1 MIFFSNPYL
10 QYLERKKDIAKSLE
24 IFFKKGNYIL
34 GSEVTNFE
42 KSFANYC
49 QTKYGVGVNS
59 GTDAIL
65 LALKSLDIGIGD
77 EVITTSHTAIAT
89 VAAIISSGAKPVLV
103 DINPESYNMDKLSL
117 VEAITNKTK
126 AIVLVHIYGNPADI
140 IEISNIGKQ
149 NNIPIIEDCAQ
160 ATGAIFNNKR
170 VGSFGLLSCFSF
182 YPTKNLGALGDG
194 GMVVTSNSRLAK
206 KVERIRQYGWNK
218 KRDIK
223 YVGIN
228 SRLDEIH
235 ATILKTKLKYLD
247 ADNDK
252 RISIANYYNKNLN
265 FNRFKLPEKN
275 ILSKH
280 VYHLYVIQVKN
291 RKNIMNELLKKNIIT
306 EIHYKKAAHH
316 EKKYAE
322 KCKISK
328 SRLKNTDKI
337 VKKILSLPIYPQ
349 LKLKEV
355 KYICDTINNIKN

>member
-34 GSEVTNFE
+34 GSEVKNFE

-126 AIVLVHIYGNPADI
+126 AIVLVHMYGNPTDI

-206 KVERIRQYGWNK
+206 KIERIRQYGWNK

-235 ATILKTKLKYLD
+235 ATILNTKLKYLD
-247 ADNDK
+247 ADNEK
-252 RISIANYYNKNLN
+252 RIFIANYYNKNLN

-280 VYHLYVIQVKN
+280 VYYLYVIQVKN

-306 EIHYKKAAHH
+306 KIHYKKAAHC

-322 KCKISK
+322 KCKILK

>member
-1 MIFFSNPYL
+1 MIFFSSPCL
-10 QYLERKKDIAKSLE
+10 QYLERKEDIAKSLE

-49 QTKYGVGVNS
+49 QAKYGVGVNS

-126 AIVLVHIYGNPADI
+126 AIILVHMYGNPADI

-206 KVERIRQYGWNK
+206 KIERIRQYGWNK

-235 ATILKTKLKYLD
+235 AGPRGSD
-247 ADNDK
+247 PD
-252 RISIANYYNKNLN
+252 
-265 FNRFKLPEKN
+265 
-275 ILSKH
+275 
-280 VYHLYVIQVKN
+280 
-291 RKNIMNELLKKNIIT
+291 
-306 EIHYKKAAHH
+306 
-316 EKKYAE
+316 
-322 KCKISK
+322 
-328 SRLKNTDKI
+328 
-337 VKKILSLPIYPQ
+337 
-349 LKLKEV
+349 
-355 KYICDTINNIKN
+355 

>member
-1 MIFFSNPYL
+1 M
-10 QYLERKKDIAKSLE
+10 
-24 IFFKKGNYIL
+24 
-34 GSEVTNFE
+34 
-42 KSFANYC
+42 
-49 QTKYGVGVNS
+49 
-59 GTDAIL
+59 
-65 LALKSLDIGIGD
+65 
-77 EVITTSHTAIAT
+77 
-89 VAAIISSGAKPVLV
+89 
-103 DINPESYNMDKLSL
+103 
-117 VEAITNKTK
+117 
-126 AIVLVHIYGNPADI
+126 YGNPTDI

-206 KVERIRQYGWNK
+206 KIERIRQYGWNK

-235 ATILKTKLKYLD
+235 ATILNTKLKYLD
-247 ADNDK
+247 ADNEK
-252 RISIANYYNKNLN
+252 RIFIANYYNKNLN

-280 VYHLYVIQVKN
+280 VYYLYVIQVKN

-306 EIHYKKAAHH
+306 KIHYKKAAHC

-322 KCKISK
+322 KCKILK